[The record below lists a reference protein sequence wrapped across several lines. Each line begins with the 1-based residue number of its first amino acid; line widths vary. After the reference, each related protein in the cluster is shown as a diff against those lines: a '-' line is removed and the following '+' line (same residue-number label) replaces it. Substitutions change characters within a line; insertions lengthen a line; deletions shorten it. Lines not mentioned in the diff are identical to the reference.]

1 VPRSGRPR
9 AGNHRTVAL
18 RRQLVRVAAPAAF
31 LLAATIAVMLVRSA
45 LRADE
50 DDQPA
55 PATVARITVTKQGRA
70 TTTQRQ
76 PPPPSRTYTVQE
88 GDTLDEIAV
97 EHDATV
103 QQLLVLNPGVEPTEL
118 RPGQRLRVP

>member
-1 VPRSGRPR
+1 
-9 AGNHRTVAL
+9 VAL
-18 RRQLVRVAAPAAF
+18 RRQFVRVAAPATF

-55 PATVARITVTKQGRA
+55 PATVARTTVTKQGRA
-70 TTTQRQ
+70 TTTRRQ

-88 GDTLDEIAV
+88 GDTLDEIAL

-103 QQLLVLNPGVEPTEL
+103 QQLLALNPGVEPTEL

>member
-1 VPRSGRPR
+1 V
-9 AGNHRTVAL
+9 
-18 RRQLVRVAAPAAF
+18 RRRVVRVAAPAAF

-50 DDQPA
+50 DGRSGPA
-55 PATVARITVTKQGRA
+55 ATRTATSQARTA
-70 TTTQRQ
+70 TAPRE
-76 PPPPSRTYTVQE
+76 PRRPRRTYTVQE
-88 GDTLDEIAV
+88 GDTLDEIAL

-103 QQLLVLNPGVEPTEL
+103 EQLLALNPGVEPTEL